1 MNCKE
6 CGAPLKQGELYCSRC
21 GTKIGKQDNDKTIIF
36 AALCAAVGIV
46 IVFSLIIGFLI
57 IKPKQKLDKS
67 DGFGIKPESVAT
79 ASSQPIEESVSE
91 KPTVTPTP
99 IAAPVFSTVD
109 ASSFRGSDTDDY
121 GNVYYYNPEN
131 VLDGNYATCWASD
144 IKYGLT
150 PSITLRSS
158 TPQRVSGVRFS
169 NGYFRTEDTYRRN
182 RRITK
187 LRISYQ
193 GGSKEVTCSI
203 DQYRQMQTVSFD
215 TPVDTNYITFQIL
228 DSKYGDWNDISI
240 SEIEVY

>member
-6 CGAPLKQGELYCSRC
+6 CGAPLQQGELYCSRC

-57 IKPKQKLDKS
+57 IKPKHRLDKS
-67 DGFGIKPESVAT
+67 DGFGMKPENTVT
-79 ASSQPIEESVSE
+79 VSSQPIEESVSE

-131 VLDGNYATCWASD
+131 VLDGNYATCWAAD
-144 IKYGLT
+144 MKQGLT

-187 LRISYQ
+187 LRITYQ
-193 GGSKEVTCSI
+193 GGSKEVTCSTE
-203 DQYRQMQTVSFD
+203 QYRQMQTVAFD